1 MPLKLVTGP
10 ANSAKAG
17 EVLGGYRERLDEEPI
32 LVVPEFRDV
41 EHAQREMA
49 ANGAVFG
56 VRVLR
61 FDRLWAEIARRVGYS
76 ARVATPFQREQL
88 IAQAVP
94 EASLTVLAASAQ
106 RPGFVRAAGR
116 FISELGR
123 AGITHDAL
131 GEALGKW
138 APAGPR
144 RAYAAEVARVY
155 GGYHAALERAG
166 LVDRETFAWNTLA
179 AFRAEPEGWG
189 TRPVFVYGFDD
200 FTEVQL
206 AGLEALAERVDV
218 VVSFPFERARHAFS
232 ALTDEFA
239 RLEAAADEHVELEGV
254 ADHYAPTSRDALH
267 HLERGLFDP
276 TGETVDA
283 RAAVRTHSAGGE
295 RAEVELAGASILD
308 QLANG
313 VPAGE
318 IAVVFR
324 RPREYASLV
333 DQAFGAYGIPFSLE
347 RRVPFG
353 NTPLGRGLLA
363 LLRCAVPELH
373 GSADDLLTYM
383 RTPGRLDVPG
393 FADKLEAL
401 ARQEGARTAGRAR
414 EIWEGEHPD
423 LPLRELDALAGAAD
437 DPARLLEQLSKR
449 LEWLF
454 GRPYLRRAHV
464 FAPEEAG
471 APRIFAAGRDAIAQL
486 RELEQPPASVT
497 ELHDALRA
505 HEVRLGEPPQP
516 DRVQVAGPLEIRAR
530 RFQVVYLLGL
540 QEGEF
545 PLPGPADPFLADDD
559 RREIERASGLAMP
572 IREEQLDRE
581 RYLFYVCASRAERL
595 LVLSW
600 RTSDEEGVPQHP
612 SFFLEDVRA
621 VLDLPDRA
629 DAVRG
634 LSDVVWSLEDAPTR
648 HEWERAAAAAGPRED
663 APIPDGLAS
672 DELLRVL
679 GEERMLSAAAIEAF
693 ADCPVKWLV
702 DRLLRPEALEPDA
715 EALVRGSFAHQV
727 LDQVYTRLRDLPGA
741 PRRVTREN
749 LPDAERLL
757 LEALRELQAS
767 FPISPDRTRVR
778 TAVRRLEFD
787 LLRYLRREAESA
799 SRFEPDQLEREFG
812 EDGAPVSIGIEGLR
826 LRGRIDRVDTHG
838 GKALVRDYKS
848 GKGAY
853 PVDSWARDNRLQVAI
868 YMLALRELE
877 PELDLAGGVYD
888 PLGGGKPKPRPR
900 GLLLDESRDDLG
912 HGWVKT
918 DWRDRAGF
926 EEALEEARDAV
937 RDVVARLRHGD
948 VKACP
953 ASCAWN
959 GGCSYPSICRHEE

>member
-17 EVLGGYRERLDEEPI
+17 EVLGGYRERLDEEPV
-32 LVVPEFRDV
+32 LLVPEFRDV

-76 ARVATPFQREQL
+76 ARVVTPFQREQL
-88 IAQAVP
+88 IAQAVRD
-94 EASLTVLAASAQ
+94 AGLTVLAASAQ
-106 RPGFVRAAGR
+106 QPGFVRTASR

-123 AGITHDAL
+123 AGVSPDAL

-155 GGYHAALERAG
+155 AGYHAALEGAE

-179 AFRAEPEGWG
+179 AFRRDPEGWG
-189 TRPVFVYGFDD
+189 GRPVFVYGFDD

-206 AGLEALAERVDV
+206 AGLEALAERIDV
-218 VVSFPFERARHAFS
+218 TVSFPFERGRQAFA
-232 ALTDEFA
+232 ALSDQFA
-239 RLEAAADEHVELEGV
+239 RLEAASDEHVELEGV
-254 ADHYAPTSRDALH
+254 SDHYAAVSRTALH

-276 TGETVDA
+276 PGDTTDA
-283 RAAVRTHSAGGE
+283 RAAVRMHSAGGE

-308 QLANG
+308 QLASG
-313 VPAGE
+313 IPAGE

-324 RPREYASLV
+324 RPRDYASLV
-333 DQAFGAYGIPFSLE
+333 DQVFGSYGIPFSLE
-347 RRVPFG
+347 RRVAFG
-353 NTPLGRGLLA
+353 STPLGRGLLA

-373 GSADDLLTYM
+373 GSADDLLTYL
-383 RTPGRLDVPG
+383 RTPGRLDVAG
-393 FADKLEAL
+393 FADKLEAA
-401 ARQEGARTAGRAR
+401 ARKEGARTAHRAR
-414 EIWEGEHPD
+414 EIWDEQHPD
-423 LPLRELDALAGAAD
+423 LPLGELDALAGAAG
-437 DPARLLEQLSKR
+437 DPTRVLDQLAKR

-454 GRPYLRRAHV
+454 GRPYLRQAHV
-464 FAPEEAG
+464 FDPDEAG
-471 APRIFAAGRDAIAQL
+471 VPRTFAAGRDAIAQL
-486 RELEQPPASVT
+486 RELGHPPASVR
-497 ELHDALRA
+497 EMHDALRD
-505 HEVRLGEPPQP
+505 HEVRLGDPPQP

-545 PLPGPADPFLADDD
+545 PLPARADPFLSDDD
-559 RREIERASGLAMP
+559 RREIERASKLALP
-572 IREEQLDRE
+572 VREEQLDRE

-621 VLDLPDRA
+621 VLDLPERA

-634 LSDVVWSLEDAPTR
+634 LSDVVWGLEDAPTR
-648 HEWERAAAAAGPRED
+648 HEWERAAAAAGPREH
-663 APIPDGLAS
+663 AVVPDGLAS
-672 DELLRVL
+672 EELLRVL
-679 GEERMLSAAAIEAF
+679 GEERSLSAAAIEAF

-715 EALVRGSFAHQV
+715 EALVRGNFAHQV

-757 LEALRELQAS
+757 LEALRELQAG

-787 LLRYLRREAESA
+787 LLRYLRREAEST

-812 EDGAPVSIGIEGLR
+812 ENGGQVSIGIEGLR
-826 LRGRIDRVDTHG
+826 LRGRIDRVDTHDG
-838 GKALVRDYKS
+838 HALVRDYKS
-848 GKGAY
+848 GRTAY
-853 PVDSWARDNRLQVAI
+853 PVDAWARDNRLQVG
-868 YMLALRELE
+868 
-877 PELDLAGGVYD
+877 DL
-888 PLGGGKPKPRPR
+888 
-900 GLLLDESRDDLG
+900 
-912 HGWVKT
+912 H
-918 DWRDRAGF
+918 
-926 EEALEEARDAV
+926 
-937 RDVVARLRHGD
+937 
-948 VKACP
+948 ACP
-953 ASCAWN
+953 
-959 GGCSYPSICRHEE
+959 P